1 MFQKKTSES
10 SGQSQVEKK
19 KPGKIKRLW
28 KRKKVTI
35 IVCVILLLIVGAVV
49 VKSMSSGNTV
59 PTVSVTKAEK
69 QTVAETVS
77 VRGVIE
83 GSETAEI
90 TSPMNNKIISINVK
104 EGDKVQK
111 GQVLAVLDRG
121 NLQDAVDQ
129 AQNQYEQAQYT
140 LNDSLKNS
148 QQQYDSAVRALD
160 EANRTYENNKT
171 LYDAGAISKEEF
183 LKSQTAMENAQSAVN
198 AFNAVNGKV
207 VPSESQEKNVEMQKE
222 ALDSKSKDLQD
233 LNIKSPISGTVTRV
247 NARLGRYAADT
258 ENKAAMFVVENLD
271 QLQMSVNISQYD
283 IGKIKLGQKVTIT
296 SDVLGKDQ
304 AEGVVSQISP
314 TGEPKTQGSNDMVIP
329 VKITITND
337 GGGRL
342 IAGVTGTANI
352 LIQESKDVLAVSVDA
367 LAKDPKT
374 GQDMVYI
381 VDKANHLKKVPLQ
394 LGVESEFS
402 AEVTGGDLKEGDSV
416 VMNPDFSLK
425 EGTEV
430 KAVLQGAVQ

>member
-10 SGQSQVEKK
+10 GGESQVEKK

-35 IVCVILLLIVGAVV
+35 IVCVILLLIVGAVA
-49 VKSMSSGNTV
+49 VKSMSGGNTI

-77 VRGVIE
+77 IRGVIE

-129 AQNQYEQAQYT
+129 AQNQYESAQYS
-140 LNDSLKNS
+140 LDDSLKNA
-148 QQQYDSAVRALD
+148 QKEYDAAVRALD
-160 EANRTYENNKT
+160 DANRTYENNKT
-171 LYDAGAISKEEF
+171 LYEAGAISKEEF
-183 LKSQTAMENAQSAVN
+183 LKSQTAMENAKSAVDTYN
-198 AFNAVNGKV
+198 VVNGKV
-207 VPSESQEKNVEMQKE
+207 VASGSQQKNVEMQKE
-222 ALDSKSKDLQD
+222 ALDSKAKDLQD

-283 IGKIKLGQKVTIT
+283 ISKIKLGQKVLIT

-342 IAGVTGTANI
+342 IAGVSGTASI

-367 LAKDPKT
+367 LAKDPQT

-381 VDKANHLKKVPLQ
+381 VDKTNHLKKIPVQ
-394 LGVESEFS
+394 LGVESEFA

-425 EGTEV
+425 EGAEV
-430 KAVLQGAVQ
+430 KAAPEGAVQ

>member
-1 MFQKKTSES
+1 MFQKKKIES
-10 SGQSQVEKK
+10 GGEGQVEK

-28 KRKKVTI
+28 KRKKAPI
-35 IVCVILLLIVGAVV
+35 IVCVILLLIVAFFV
-49 VKSMSSGNTV
+49 VKSMSRGNV
-59 PTVSVTKAEK
+59 IPTVAVSAATK

-77 VRGVIE
+77 IRGVIE

-104 EGDKVQK
+104 EGDKVAK

-121 NLQDAVDQ
+121 NLQDVVDQ
-129 AQNQYEQAQYT
+129 AQNQYESAQYT
-140 LNDSLKNS
+140 LDDSLKS
-148 QQQYDSAVRALD
+148 AQKEYDAAVRALD
-160 EANRTYENNKT
+160 DANRTYENNKT
-171 LYDAGAISKEEF
+171 LYEAGAISKEEY
-183 LKSQTAMENAQSAVN
+183 LKSQTAMENAKSAVDTYN
-198 AFNAVNGKV
+198 TVNGKV
-207 VPSESQEKNVEMQKE
+207 VASGSQEKNVEMQKE
-222 ALDSKSKDLQD
+222 ALDSKTKDLQD
-233 LNIKSPISGTVTRV
+233 LNIKSPINGTVTRV

-271 QLQMSVNISQYD
+271 QLQMSVNISQFD
-283 IGKIKLGQKVTIT
+283 ISKIKLGQKVLIT

-314 TGEPKTQGSNDMVIP
+314 TGEPKSQGSNDMVIP

-342 IAGVTGTANI
+342 IAGVTGTASI
-352 LIQESKDVLAVSVDA
+352 LIQQSENVLAVSVDA
-367 LAKDPKT
+367 LAKDPQT
-374 GQDMVYI
+374 GEDMVYI
-381 VDKANHLKKVPLQ
+381 VDKTNHLKKVPVK

-402 AEVTGGDLKEGDSV
+402 AEVTGGDLKEGASV

-425 EGTEV
+425 EGAEV
-430 KAVLQGAVQ
+430 KAMPEGAVQ